1 MLRLEAETLTWQ
13 VRAAMGEL
21 LTGAE
26 NLKGVAQMLDGYC
39 ELSGHAEADEL
50 KQVATGI
57 RAAALHALLTAMAA
71 VGVSERLAAV
81 ASVRDALIDNDDMTP
96 PDAPGDT

>member
-1 MLRLEAETLTWQ
+1 MLRLEAETLMWQ

-21 LTGAE
+21 QTGAE
-26 NLKGVAQMLDGYC
+26 NLQGVAQMLDEYC
-39 ELSGHAEADEL
+39 ELPAHADAAEL

-57 RAAALHALLTAMAA
+57 RAAALHALLTATAA

-81 ASVRDALIDNDDMTP
+81 ANVRDALIDDDDVAP
-96 PDAPGDT
+96 PDAAGES